1 MIPSE
6 HPMAHEHTQVI
17 VIVQEQGFCVWDL
30 GQGSFTRNHPRSV
43 TNHMGLPL
51 PSTLFETGFLVS
63 HHKGL
68 TCWPVSFWGLS
79 LISVEILGLQMYMTM
94 SGFIVGSNSC
104 LECLYSRHF
113 ATEPSSLPSAWL
125 FEYGIR
131 VCAILI
137 PETPLLVYNDRQVAC
152 SERTQRFTL
161 PSEASS
167 SLTDKLMH

>member
-1 MIPSE
+1 
-6 HPMAHEHTQVI
+6 MAHEHTPVI

-30 GQGSFTRNHPRSV
+30 EQGSFTRNYPRSV

-94 SGFIVGSNSC
+94 SGFIVGSSSC
-104 LECLYSRHF
+104 LECLP
-113 ATEPSSLPSAWL
+113 TESSSLPSAWL

-131 VCAILI
+131 
-137 PETPLLVYNDRQVAC
+137 
-152 SERTQRFTL
+152 
-161 PSEASS
+161 
-167 SLTDKLMH
+167 SLCHFDSRDPTAGI